1 MGSRFLMR
9 NAYARSTLR
18 KYDGAVSEFLQW
30 SRMSGNS
37 AWNVQDLDEIM
48 CDYLYYLFE
57 DGQGRTKGVET
68 IYGLIALFPGWR
80 AAFPSASLSLKGWRR
95 LVPVSSYP
103 PLTWD
108 LTVLLACE
116 VTRMGHPVLGLGFLL
131 SFDCLLRINEL
142 LALGRDDVATP
153 SDLRLGVS
161 GSDGGVRLRLKVTK
175 TGRDQ
180 WVAVKSIFVTTW
192 LLSLLR
198 TIPKGVRIFPY
209 SAIAARAIFK
219 KAALSLGMSSSY
231 VPHSLRHGGA
241 TALHLAGVS
250 MEDILL
256 RGRWSSVK
264 SARAYIQ
271 VGKALLLDM
280 VVSPELLTRARTAAD
295 QLSSRCAGSRL

>member
-1 MGSRFLMR
+1 MPL
-9 NAYARSTLR
+9 
-18 KYDGAVSEFLQW
+18 
-30 SRMSGNS
+30 
-37 AWNVQDLDEIM
+37 
-48 CDYLYYLFE
+48 
-57 DGQGRTKGVET
+57 
-68 IYGLIALFPGWR
+68 
-80 AAFPSASLSLKGWRR
+80 
-95 LVPVSSYP
+95 SSYS
-103 PLTWD
+103 PLTWN

-231 VPHSLRHGGA
+231 VPAAWWRDGSALGWRIYGGHSSPGP
-241 TALHLAGVS
+241 
-250 MEDILL
+250 
-256 RGRWSSVK
+256 
-264 SARAYIQ
+264 
-271 VGKALLLDM
+271 M
-280 VVSPELLTRARTAAD
+280 VFSEV
-295 QLSSRCAGSRL
+295 GSRLYPSRQSFVIGHGGIAGIID